1 MSSDSGSLRSL
12 IVEETVAPERLDRV
26 LARAWADIS
35 RSRLQALIGQGQV
48 RLEGRIVDDPAMKVA
63 AGSAITLDIP
73 PAAPA
78 DPEPEN
84 IDLDVVFEDDDLI
97 VIDKP
102 AGLVVHPAAGHGG
115 GTLVNALLAHCGDS
129 LSGIG
134 GVKRP
139 GIVHRLDK
147 DTSGLLVAAK
157 NDRAHQSLA
166 AQFAD
171 HGRSG
176 PLERAYVALVWG
188 APERVRGVIEA
199 ELGRSSKNR
208 EKMTVVAAGRGRHA
222 VTRYRTEAVFG
233 QKSGEPVASLVRCE
247 LETGRTHQIR
257 VHMAHLGHPLLGD
270 KAYGAGFKTK
280 ASRLSDEARDRL
292 AALGRQALHAAVLG
306 FAHPTSGRTLRFERP
321 PPEDM
326 ARLIAAL
333 RNMP

>member
-1 MSSDSGSLRSL
+1 
-12 IVEETVAPERLDRV
+12 
-26 LARAWADIS
+26 
-35 RSRLQALIGQGQV
+35 
-48 RLEGRIVDDPAMKVA
+48 
-63 AGSAITLDIP
+63 
-73 PAAPA
+73 
-78 DPEPEN
+78 
-84 IDLDVVFEDDDLI
+84 
-97 VIDKP
+97 
-102 AGLVVHPAAGHGG
+102 
-115 GTLVNALLAHCGDS
+115 
-129 LSGIG
+129 
-134 GVKRP
+134 
-139 GIVHRLDK
+139 
-147 DTSGLLVAAK
+147 
-157 NDRAHQSLA
+157 
-166 AQFAD
+166 
-171 HGRSG
+171 
-176 PLERAYVALVWG
+176 VALVWG

-280 ASRLSDEARDRL
+280 ASRLSDEARDSL

-326 ARLIAAL
+326 ARLTAAL